1 MSDPFVTVF
10 MPVYNSGK
18 YLVEAIES
26 ILRQTYRNLELLIV
40 DDGSTDHSIE
50 IIETFADPRI
60 RLIKN
65 DQNRGIPFTRNVGLK
80 EARGKY
86 LAIMDS
92 DDISHP
98 ERIERQVA
106 YLENHPAIDV
116 VGTFYVQFS
125 ENRKKKVAVPFIQPE
140 ELKLMLLFYNPIANP
155 SVIMRKET
163 LDKYQL
169 RYDEDYFVAQDYQ
182 LWSQLIKVGN
192 ICILPEYLLF
202 YRFGHENISKKSN
215 EKKRQQ
221 RKKLIDRIH
230 IDLLSYYGIPLDENE
245 VASFNEFFTE
255 TYGGSVQSY
264 DDIIQTIE
272 KLKLWNKKT
281 QTFAPYIFTKVLD
294 YCVQF
299 AIEHQKIP
307 IKEKMYLYSS
317 LTDQKS
323 LKNRFEILAK
333 HFYHRLQKIY

>member
-50 IIETFADPRI
+50 IIKTFADPRI

-116 VGTFYVQFS
+116 AGTFYVQFS
-125 ENRKKKVAVPFIQPE
+125 ENRKKKVAVPF
-140 ELKLMLLFYNPIANP
+140 
-155 SVIMRKET
+155 T
-163 LDKYQL
+163 
-169 RYDEDYFVAQDYQ
+169 
-182 LWSQLIKVGN
+182 
-192 ICILPEYLLF
+192 
-202 YRFGHENISKKSN
+202 
-215 EKKRQQ
+215 
-221 RKKLIDRIH
+221 
-230 IDLLSYYGIPLDENE
+230 
-245 VASFNEFFTE
+245 
-255 TYGGSVQSY
+255 
-264 DDIIQTIE
+264 
-272 KLKLWNKKT
+272 
-281 QTFAPYIFTKVLD
+281 
-294 YCVQF
+294 
-299 AIEHQKIP
+299 
-307 IKEKMYLYSS
+307 
-317 LTDQKS
+317 
-323 LKNRFEILAK
+323 
-333 HFYHRLQKIY
+333 